1 MIAGFFL
8 ALFSGHLYVIIV
20 VTVLQVVSF
29 KEVVSI
35 MNVPSRSRSLRFTK
49 SLNWYFLGCAMY
61 FLYGESVI
69 YYFKHILLVDRVLL
83 PFATHHRF
91 ISFMLYIFGM
101 CSDSP
106 QTSANTYSS
115 RLCLLRWIASERSL
129 QVPIH
134 YVCVD
139 THCPLPHRCP
149 GSLCHEQHLRRSDLV
164 LPTCSS
170 GHHKRH
176 LGIHL
181 RYHLWPHPIDQIVTK
196 EDSRRLPR
204 RMVLHGSF
212 RLPVYKHHDS
222 LHLFYMPSQCKF
234 FQSKRPVTALTPI

>member
-1 MIAGFFL
+1 MIAGFFI

-101 CSDSP
+101 CRNSP
-106 QTSANTYSS
+106 HTTVNAYSS
-115 RLCLLRWIASERSL
+115 RLCLLRWLSSERPL
-129 QVPIH
+129 QVSVH
-134 YVCVD
+134 YVCVN
-139 THCPLPHRCP
+139 TYCALPHRRA
-149 GSLCHEQHLRRSDLV
+149 GSLCHE
-164 LPTCSS
+164 
-170 GHHKRH
+170 
-176 LGIHL
+176 
-181 RYHLWPHPIDQIVTK
+181 
-196 EDSRRLPR
+196 
-204 RMVLHGSF
+204 
-212 RLPVYKHHDS
+212 
-222 LHLFYMPSQCKF
+222 
-234 FQSKRPVTALTPI
+234 